1 MNIPFLLYLILMPIV
16 YSSIG
21 MSFHKDISDEKYSR
35 DFYRKYCD
43 KHNTEI
49 SSYDY
54 EKKWIAKNRV
64 LIFAIKCLFY
74 YLIEIIYCILM
85 NNMFGTLP
93 IFKAE
98 IDTIDGCN
106 IMFVFCSIV
115 FILVH
120 SFFTPMCMCVGE
132 GPSYPIAHIIVLF
145 FLFGIYMSFC
155 NSNANSYYLSAQD
168 WCQETYTTNLYSLG
182 DSTSVDGSITGSRY
196 YIRGSISDS
205 YKIYY
210 SFLDQNGDI
219 VINNIVYDQNTVK
232 IREDDNEIPR
242 LETTKHYRSYK
253 DEYEEYY
260 TYRIYI
266 PKGTFNGFDINFD

>member
-16 YSSIG
+16 YSLIG
-21 MSFHKDISDEKYSR
+21 MSFHKDISDDKYSR
-35 DFYRKYCD
+35 DFYYKYRD

-54 EKKWIAKNRV
+54 EEKWKTKNRV
-64 LIFAIKCLFY
+64 LIFTIKCLFY

-115 FILVH
+115 FILAH
-120 SFFTPMCMCVGE
+120 SFFAPMWMCIGE
-132 GPSYPIAHIIVLF
+132 GTSYPIAHIIVLF
-145 FLFGIYMSFC
+145 IFFGIYMLFC
-155 NSNANSYYLSAQD
+155 NSNANSYYLSVQE
-168 WCQETYTTNLYSLG
+168 WCQETYTINLHSLG
-182 DSTSVDGSITGSRY
+182 DTIGTDGSVNGTRY
-196 YIRGSISDS
+196 YIRGSITDN
-205 YKIYY
+205 YKIFY
-210 SFLDQNGDI
+210 SFIDENGDTI
-219 VINNIVYDQNTVK
+219 IRDILYNEETVK
-232 IREDDNEIPR
+232 IREDNNEIPR

-253 DEYEEYY
+253 EEYEEYY

-266 PKGTFNGFDINFD
+266 PEGSNGFNINFQ